1 MGPGCCALYLE
12 SRLSDGNGNLIL
24 VKYYSLKT
32 VPDHYLLDLI
42 SASMHAIDCVKR
54 VLLMMQIPASKSA
67 SRWTSVR
74 QPIVSAGVGLP
85 PAALSSLIRKRG
97 W

>member
-1 MGPGCCALYLE
+1 MLAVINEY
-12 SRLSDGNGNLIL
+12 
-24 VKYYSLKT
+24 
-32 VPDHYLLDLI
+32 YLLDPI

-54 VLLMMQIPASKSA
+54 VLLMMLIPASMSA

-74 QPIVSAGVGLP
+74 QPIASAGVGWP
-85 PAALSSLIRKRG
+85 PAALSSLIKKRG

>member
-32 VPDHYLLDLI
+32 VPDHYLLDPI

-54 VLLMMQIPASKSA
+54 VLLMMQIPEKKATSYKLQAS
-67 SRWTSVR
+67 SVE
-74 QPIVSAGVGLP
+74 QMNT
-85 PAALSSLIRKRG
+85 
-97 W
+97 

>member
-32 VPDHYLLDLI
+32 VPDHYLLDPI

-54 VLLMMQIPASKSA
+54 VLLI
-67 SRWTSVR
+67 
-74 QPIVSAGVGLP
+74 IVSVSVHQRPHLASGI
-85 PAALSSLIRKRG
+85 SLYVSDDPQGSNVCNTMVRRVP
-97 W
+97 